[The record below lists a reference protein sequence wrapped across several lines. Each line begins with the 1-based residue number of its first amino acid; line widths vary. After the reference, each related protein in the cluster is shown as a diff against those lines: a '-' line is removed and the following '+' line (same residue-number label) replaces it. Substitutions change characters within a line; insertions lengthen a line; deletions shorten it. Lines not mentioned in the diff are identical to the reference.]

1 MRNRYWE
8 DMRHEQDRRFDCKK
22 SNDNPNF
29 SKEARQAG
37 DRLEAAIFLVKMREG
52 EGLTQ
57 RELAERVGKPQSTI
71 ARIESGS
78 MDVSFRVLNEI
89 ARSLG
94 KRIELRIVS

>member
-1 MRNRYWE
+1 MSKI
-8 DMRHEQDRRFDCKK
+8 DDLIAKK

-29 SKEARQAG
+29 SNEARQAG
-37 DRLEAAIFLVKMREG
+37 DRLEAAVFLMKLREG